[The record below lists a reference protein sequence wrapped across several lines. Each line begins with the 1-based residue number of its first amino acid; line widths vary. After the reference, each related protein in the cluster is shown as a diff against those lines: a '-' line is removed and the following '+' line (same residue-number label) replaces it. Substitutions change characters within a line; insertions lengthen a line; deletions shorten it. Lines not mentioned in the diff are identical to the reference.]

1 MLAKLSLPDWHL
13 WPGAASLAGA
23 LRAWWNRLTLARQF
37 LFAGSAV
44 LIAGMGVLGIW
55 VSGQIEAGVIR
66 NSAAATALYV
76 DSVIAPLLPNLR
88 ASSAL
93 SEGAQRALDETLSQ
107 GALGRQLASFKI
119 WLPGGL
125 VAYSSESALSGRRFP
140 VTRVLQEAWS
150 GHVSAEFND
159 LREEENESER
169 AFGIPLLEVYSPIR
183 EPWSGK
189 VVAVAEFYEIASELQ
204 TSLADARIKSWLV
217 VAGVTLCMM
226 GLLSGIVLRGSRV
239 ITEQRRSLEERVR
252 ELSQL
257 LEQNV
262 ELRQRVQAA
271 SGRSTALN
279 ERYLRRIGAE
289 LHDGPAQLLAL
300 ASLRLGS
307 ASLVAGLREGA
318 CKEVVAVRSILDDAM
333 REIRDIS
340 RGLTLPQIE
349 GMTLSALIAAAVSA
363 HERRRGIPVPVSGRA
378 PDRPLSQSE
387 KICVYR
393 FLQEGLNNASRHAP
407 GAPLRIEVACSEC
420 VLSVAVIDE
429 GLGFDQKRQ
438 SATSLGLA
446 GLRERVDS
454 LGGDFAIESSANGTR
469 LAMKLT
475 LAPREN

>member
-1 MLAKLSLPDWHL
+1 MLAKLSLSNWHL
-13 WPGAASLAGA
+13 WPSAASRAGF

-37 LFAGSAV
+37 IFAGSAV
-44 LIAGMGVLGIW
+44 LIVGMGVLGIW

-76 DSVIAPLLPNLR
+76 DSVIAPLLPNFHG
-88 ASSAL
+88 SNVL

-125 VAYSSESALSGRRFP
+125 VAYSSESALSGRRFQ
-140 VTRVLQEAWS
+140 VTRILQEAWN

-159 LREEENESER
+159 LSEEENETER
-169 AFGIPLLEVYSPIR
+169 AFGVPLLEVYSPIR

-189 VVAVAEFYEIASELQ
+189 VVAVAEFYEIATELQ
-204 TSLADARIKSWLV
+204 TSLVDARIKSWLV

-239 ITEQRRSLEERVR
+239 IAEQRRSLEERVR

-257 LEQNV
+257 LAQNV
-262 ELRQRVQAA
+262 ELRRRVQAA

-307 ASLVAGLREGA
+307 ATLTAGSREGTRR
-318 CKEVVAVRSILDDAM
+318 EVGAVRSILDDAM

-349 GMTLSALIAAAVSA
+349 GMTLSELITAAVAA
-363 HERRRGIPVPVSGRA
+363 HERRRGTPVPVSGRA
-378 PDRPLSQSE
+378 PDRPLGQSE

-407 GAPLRIEVACSEC
+407 GAPQRIEVVSSDGE
-420 VLSVAVIDE
+420 LSVAVIDA
-429 GLGFDQKRQ
+429 GPGFNQERK
-438 SATSLGLA
+438 SATGLGLA

-454 LGGDFAIESSANGTR
+454 LGGDFAVETSAGGTR
-469 LAMKLT
+469 LSMKLT
-475 LAPREN
+475 LAPGEN